1 MSNSVIDISN
11 VINVSVTSAGVELGV
26 PNINTAA
33 LFSQETPTGWGSGQ
47 TYGVYKTAS
56 DVATDFGSTSSAFAI
71 ATNFFAQNPNP
82 LLTGGYLVVVP
93 RETSSSETTQ
103 AAILRTKD
111 TIYYYGILIDEEMS
125 NATAFANL
133 CAYVQSIDK
142 MFFYATSGITQ
153 LTTGSMCDLVRSAG
167 QTSCRMLYY
176 GVTLYNGANTT
187 QTQMFASAY
196 AGRALSVDFSGS
208 KTASTMN
215 LKQLQNIVSDT
226 TMNQTYLTQAQAAG
240 IDVYVNIGGAAG
252 LITSGMNEFFDY
264 VYNLKW
270 VKFAL
275 QTYGFNYLAGTNTK
289 IPQTEDGMNG
299 LKDAY
304 RQACTQAVTAGVSAP
319 SSWTSPDTFGDPVSL
334 RRNVEKIGFYIYS
347 APVADQSSTDRAAR
361 TAPLI
366 QIALK
371 LAGAIH
377 RSSVIVNV
385 NE

>member
-142 MFFYATSGITQ
+142 MFFYATSDITQ

-176 GVTLYNGANTT
+176 GVTLYNGANTK

-208 KTASTMN
+208 KTAATMN

-240 IDVYVNIGGAAG
+240 IDVYVNIGGVAG
-252 LITSGMNEFFDY
+252 LFTSGMNEFFDY

-319 SSWTSPDTFGDPVSL
+319 GSWTSPDTFGDPVSL
-334 RRNVEKIGFYIYS
+334 RRNIEKIGFYIYS

-361 TAPLI
+361 NAPLI

-377 RSSVIVNV
+377 SSSVIVNV